1 MASASPV
8 LIFPRA
14 SLEQSAI
21 TAQRQRANKA
31 AQALARGS
39 STINNLTAR
48 LLRPTDFNNTQ
59 VPTGANIL
67 ARLSNPVALVA
78 NTYATDVFPNC
89 TPGQNQGIVLT
100 HFTVF
105 SAVPFIDEVTVYVGA
120 LKVAVF
126 TLEELYAQGGA
137 QSKVGYLFD
146 PIMVPPTNH
155 LRIDLLSSVPL
166 AIGAEQFGLGGYI
179 GEIVGYTVN
188 LQDNNEDDLVAQ
200 FDAGNR
206 VPS

>member
-1 MASASPV
+1 MASTTPV

-31 AQALARGS
+31 ALALARGS
-39 STINNLTAR
+39 STINNLTSR
-48 LLRPTDFNNTQ
+48 LLRATDFNNTQ
-59 VPTGANIL
+59 TPTGANIL
-67 ARLSNPVALVA
+67 SRMSNPVATVA
-78 NTYATDVFPNC
+78 NTYATDIYPNC
-89 TPGQNQGIVLT
+89 TPGQNQGLVLT

-105 SAVPFIDEVTVYVGA
+105 SAVPFIDELTIYVGA
-120 LKVAVF
+120 LKVAVVP
-126 TLEELYAQGGA
+126 LEEIYAQGGA
-137 QSKVGYLFD
+137 QSKVGYFFD

-155 LRIDLLSSVPL
+155 LRVDVLTSVPL
-166 AIGAEQFGLGGYI
+166 AIGAEQFGLGGYM

-200 FDAGNR
+200 YDAGNR